1 MSDALRYIFWLSLF
15 LIAVAYYVGTTSVAQ
30 VAGQQVGALILDSTG
45 RISSGPNAGQF
56 ANYPKVQ

>member
-30 VAGQQVGALILDSTG
+30 TAGQQLGNLILDATG
-45 RISSGPNAGQF
+45 RIDSGANRGEF
-56 ANYPKVQ
+56 AAYPKAS